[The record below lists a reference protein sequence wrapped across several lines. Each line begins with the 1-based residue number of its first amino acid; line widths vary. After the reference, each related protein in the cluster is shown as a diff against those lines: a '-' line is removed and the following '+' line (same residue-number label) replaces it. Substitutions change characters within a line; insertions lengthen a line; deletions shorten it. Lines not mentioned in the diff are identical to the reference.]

1 MKSLTRA
8 VLCLLLS
15 MGVAL
20 IAIGDTL
27 VNKDTQADKAFA
39 KYGLTGKGV
48 IVAIMDRGIDYTHP
62 DFLNPDGTTRIKMMW
77 DMSAQNLC
85 DPNNPPPVAY
95 TEAQI
100 NTALMTHTPL
110 PERDAVGHGTVT
122 AGIAAGNGSAVLPS
136 SLQYAGLAPQADL
149 LIVKVTSEGAL
160 QHDNQPPES
169 PFQGCFNQALDLVTQ
184 EAATLN
190 EPIAALINSGTQWGP
205 IDGTSAVSTRIDQD
219 FGLNNP
225 GHVYVEASGDEG
237 SYANHAKAAYSTT
250 PTVFPLN
257 KSTSDNVYFQMWYSG
272 GAPANVT
279 LTMNDNLQSATVTP
293 GNHCSS
299 SLDGSITLCTYLAGQ
314 QFYPWMSSGPDLA
327 VWANVN
333 GHLGAG
339 TITIQALSG
348 PGTADVYG
356 DSSGIVTYTNFLTPG
371 RLTDYSSSFS
381 AIVAG
386 CFNVRTAWTD
396 IDGVKRTLTN
406 MGAINALWTGS
417 SGGPTRDGRVPP
429 SGGVDITT
437 PGGNQFAAY
446 GLNTYWETF
455 RFNLI
460 QGGKGYY
467 GRQSA
472 TSGASPI
479 LEGAVALLL
488 QMKPNLTAAQV
499 RQFIHQS
506 AISDHF
512 TGTTPNQSWGSG
524 KLNVL
529 GAADLVAA
537 LFHTN
542 PVLSKK
548 SLTFPSTPVGIT
560 SSPMTVNFSNPAP
573 ATDPLGITSI
583 ATSGDFSVASNNCPS
598 SLPVGGTCTIG
609 ITFTPTVKGIRTGKL
624 TIKDFNTKS
633 PHLVTLKGTGT

>member
-1 MKSLTRA
+1 
-8 VLCLLLS
+8 
-15 MGVAL
+15 
-20 IAIGDTL
+20 
-27 VNKDTQADKAFA
+27 
-39 KYGLTGKGV
+39 
-48 IVAIMDRGIDYTHP
+48 
-62 DFLNPDGTTRIKMMW
+62 
-77 DMSAQNLC
+77 
-85 DPNNPPPVAY
+85 
-95 TEAQI
+95 
-100 NTALMTHTPL
+100 
-110 PERDAVGHGTVT
+110 
-122 AGIAAGNGSAVLPS
+122 
-136 SLQYAGLAPQADL
+136 
-149 LIVKVTSEGAL
+149 
-160 QHDNQPPES
+160 
-169 PFQGCFNQALDLVTQ
+169 
-184 EAATLN
+184 
-190 EPIAALINSGTQWGP
+190 
-205 IDGTSAVSTRIDQD
+205 
-219 FGLNNP
+219 
-225 GHVYVEASGDEG
+225 
-237 SYANHAKAAYSTT
+237 
-250 PTVFPLN
+250 
-257 KSTSDNVYFQMWYSG
+257 
-272 GAPANVT
+272 
-279 LTMNDNLQSATVTP
+279 
-293 GNHCSS
+293 
-299 SLDGSITLCTYLAGQ
+299 
-314 QFYPWMSSGPDLA
+314 MSSGPDLA

-348 PGTADVYG
+348 SGTADVYG

-381 AIVAG
+381 AIVAA

-406 MGAINALWTGS
+406 MGATNALWTGS

-429 SGGVDITT
+429 NGGVDITT
-437 PGGNQFAAY
+437 PGGNLFAAY

-479 LEGAVALLL
+479 LLGAAALLL
-488 QMKPNLTAAQV
+488 QMNPNLTAAQI

-506 AISDHF
+506 AVSDTF
-512 TGTTPNQSWGSG
+512 TGTTPNQNWGSG

-529 GAADLVAA
+529 GAANLVAA
-537 LFHTN
+537 GLHTN
-542 PVLSKK
+542 PKLSKI

-560 SSPMTVNFSNPAP
+560 SSPMTVNFNNPAP

-609 ITFTPTVKGIRTGKL
+609 ITFTPKVKGTRTGKL